1 MFISLMN
8 IKPILGVVIG
18 ISLVA
23 TLGAIPTLLTQLP
36 EADATPRSQVK
47 IKFPEGAEEA
57 PVVISGDNMYVTW
70 WTNKTANNNE
80 EIMFRASTDGGTTFG
95 DKINLSNTTNADS
108 TRAEI
113 AGEGDNVIVS
123 WWETNQTSD
132 TPVTRIS
139 TDAGQTFGPLLM
151 LAANG
156 TIGEAE
162 GTEEGE

>member
-1 MFISLMN
+1 MHKPHEYKTYSRSCHRNISCDN
-8 IKPILGVVIG
+8 PYV
-18 ISLVA
+18 
-23 TLGAIPTLLTQLP
+23 LTQLP

-47 IKFPEGAEEA
+47 IKFPAGSEEA
-57 PVVISGDNMYVTW
+57 PVVITGDNVYVAW

-80 EIMFRASTDGGTTFG
+80 EIMFRASTDSGITFG

-132 TPVTRIS
+132 TPVARIS
-139 TDAGQTFGPLLM
+139 TDAGQTFGPMLM
-151 LAANG
+151 LATNG

-162 GTEEGE
+162 GTEEGG